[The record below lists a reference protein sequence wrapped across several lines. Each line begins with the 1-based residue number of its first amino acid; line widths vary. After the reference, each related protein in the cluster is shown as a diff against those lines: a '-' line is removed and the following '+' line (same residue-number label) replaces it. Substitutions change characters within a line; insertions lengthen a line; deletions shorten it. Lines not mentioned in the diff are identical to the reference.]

1 MARRTGAAPGN
12 RQARRPGVQADQAG
26 QGAQRHRGTQVNKH
40 KTPSTSARCRR
51 WGRGP
56 PLAPVHPKRCRNG
69 PETPGFR
76 WAGAACRDTRSSY
89 VATLVH
95 PCTLVAGR
103 ECQRD
108 RQRRHPLPL
117 PPICTCTREGFP
129 ISLSPCP
136 LQHAQGFSHCPGLV
150 ERHWQAVARRCM
162 HRHCRRP
169 PRSVPP
175 TGHRYLYEAA
185 TRTPHCTNPSVQY
198 AGYSSLLHT
207 YTTRGVLR
215 LLGTAPLGVCLF
227 LLSACSPARIRPRI
241 RVAHAHK
248 SAQGQPSKARKGR
261 ERRRGGAWSE
271 GERRHARRT
280 AVSQGPAST
289 FDGFP
294 VGRACECLLVPPSA
308 KYIRVQWRAVRR
320 ALCAVPWPS
329 TVPVRPAG
337 ADLAGLLPAASC
349 LVRWFVCVPALG
361 KVVYHIGRVGVAPTL
376 PCTSGQQ
383 CTGTMGRG
391 GPLLCEG
398 PLVCCSAR
406 VSCVSQHLFIRNCV

>member
-1 MARRTGAAPGN
+1 MTGNGAIPSPSHQSAHARGRDSLSLCLPAPCNTPRASATALDSLSDTGRLSPGGACTDTAAD
-12 RQARRPGVQADQAG
+12 RPV
-26 QGAQRHRGTQVNKH
+26 
-40 KTPSTSARCRR
+40 PF
-51 WGRGP
+51 P
-56 PLAPVHPKRCRNG
+56 
-69 PETPGFR
+69 
-76 WAGAACRDTRSSY
+76 
-89 VATLVH
+89 
-95 PCTLVAGR
+95 
-103 ECQRD
+103 QRD
-108 RQRRHPLPL
+108 IVIYTRRRHVL
-117 PPICTCTREGFP
+117 
-129 ISLSPCP
+129 
-136 LQHAQGFSHCPGLV
+136 
-150 ERHWQAVARRCM
+150 
-162 HRHCRRP
+162 
-169 PRSVPP
+169 
-175 TGHRYLYEAA
+175 
-185 TRTPHCTNPSVQY
+185 PHCTNPSVQY

-320 ALCAVPWPS
+320 ALCAVPWPP